1 MSIPISSSCSS
12 LCDQLRR
19 WTELHEVYWLLDID
33 CTNKNKNLSWMQ
45 KSYWFHSATTRFGLL
60 MCTIGGGGFCL
71 FGCRQIH
78 KLDREQGRAQ
88 NEHAHQKK
96 HGFFSPFSS
105 SILQKQQQHQ
115 YNARAWNEQKR
126 ESMDSSSSSSFIII
140 LHMQQQQNA
149 KSVKWVRENRSSF
162 FSSSQAT
169 TTSKCKELGMTT
181 LRENPMGSSS
191 SLLLHMQQQQ
201 KCMIT

>member
-1 MSIPISSSCSS
+1 MNAKKLLISF
-12 LCDQLRR
+12 RNNKV
-19 WTELHEVYWLLDID
+19 WFID
-33 CTNKNKNLSWMQ
+33 VQDW
-45 KSYWFHSATTRFGLL
+45 
-60 MCTIGGGGFCL
+60 GGGGFCL

-115 YNARAWNEQKR
+115 YNARAWNEQNR
-126 ESMDSSSSSSFIII
+126 ESMDSSSSSSSFIII

-149 KSVKWVRENRSSF
+149 KSVK
-162 FSSSQAT
+162 
-169 TTSKCKELGMTT
+169 
-181 LRENPMGSSS
+181 
-191 SLLLHMQQQQ
+191 
-201 KCMIT
+201 